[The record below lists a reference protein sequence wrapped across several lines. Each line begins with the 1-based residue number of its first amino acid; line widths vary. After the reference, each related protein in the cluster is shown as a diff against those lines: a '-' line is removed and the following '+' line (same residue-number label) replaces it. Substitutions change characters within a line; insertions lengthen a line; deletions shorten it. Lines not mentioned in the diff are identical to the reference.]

1 MPDEAGAPVAS
12 VFPILALRLRA
23 ALNTSDNPGDL
34 PRQPFCRLLQ
44 SYCSSK
50 QEVIPLKRSIPRLV
64 VVLGLFVLATAQLVR
79 AQDSSSDPAKIDKSK
94 FIGQTLAGQ
103 AAAAPA
109 QESLPALVRRVK
121 PSVVSV
127 LTYDAKGEPLIS
139 GTGFFIRAGEVITN
153 MHVIRGA
160 HRVEIHTLD
169 GKGRTYPV
177 DGALAVDEE
186 ADLALLSVDLPAE
199 RSRPLTFASAL
210 PDEGEQIFVIG
221 NPLRLEGSVSEGIVA
236 AVREVP
242 DLGRIIQ
249 ITAPV
254 SHGNSGSPLL
264 NMRGQVVGIVTVKV
278 TNGQNINLAL
288 GGARITALEK
298 GKLMSFDQVGAKN
311 RSATQPELLAELWYR
326 GGIDSLWLGNYDSA
340 LNYFETAA
348 NRNPRRPE
356 TWIQIGY
363 CKVKQGRNDEAI
375 RAYRRA
381 LQLKPTSADTYNKL
395 GDAFYYGAH
404 FNEAID
410 AYRQAARLRPDQ
422 AEAYYNLGLAY
433 LEIGDRQSAL
443 AQSRVLDSI
452 DPELNKKLLA
462 ELQR

>member
-1 MPDEAGAPVAS
+1 MKRYIPL
-12 VFPILALRLRA
+12 LALVLSLITFARA
-23 ALNTSDNPGDL
+23 AH
-34 PRQPFCRLLQ
+34 
-44 SYCSSK
+44 
-50 QEVIPLKRSIPRLV
+50 
-64 VVLGLFVLATAQLVR
+64 
-79 AQDSSSDPAKIDKSK
+79 AQDALSDPGRVDKLKSV
-94 FIGQTLAGQ
+94 GRSSA
-103 AAAAPA
+103 
-109 QESLPALVRRVK
+109 ESLPDLVRRVK

-139 GTGFFIRAGEVITN
+139 GSGFFIRPGKVVTN
-153 MHVIRGA
+153 SHVIRGA
-160 HRVEIHTLD
+160 HRVEIHTLE

-177 DGALAVDEE
+177 AGALAVDEE

-199 RSRPLTFASAL
+199 RSRPLTFTNTL
-210 PDEGEQIFVIG
+210 PEEGEQVFVIG
-221 NPLRLEGSVSEGIVA
+221 NPLRLEGSVSDGIVS

-254 SHGNSGSPLL
+254 SHGNSGSPLF
-264 NMRGQVVGIVTVKV
+264 NMNGQVIGIVTVKV

-288 GGARITALEK
+288 GASRILSLPE
-298 GKLMSFDQVGAKN
+298 GQLISFDQVAAKN
-311 RSATQPELLAELWYR
+311 KSATQPELLAELWYR

-375 RAYRRA
+375 RAYKRA
-381 LQLKPTSADTYNKL
+381 LQLRPASADTYNKL
-395 GDAFYYGAH
+395 GDAYYYAAR
-404 FNEAID
+404 FNEAIE

-422 AEAYYNLGLAY
+422 PEAYYNLGLAY
-433 LEIGDRQSAL
+433 LEIGDRESAL
-443 AQSRVLDSI
+443 AQSRLLEAI
-452 DPELNKKLLA
+452 DPDLNKKLLA